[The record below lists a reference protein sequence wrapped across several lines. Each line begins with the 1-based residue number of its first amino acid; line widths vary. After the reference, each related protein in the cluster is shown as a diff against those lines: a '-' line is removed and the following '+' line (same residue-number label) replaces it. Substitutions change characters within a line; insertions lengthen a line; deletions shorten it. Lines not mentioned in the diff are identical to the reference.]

1 MEYYIN
7 FEFNSEKESL
17 DSIDKNLQLIKT
29 NSNKNNQISN
39 DCSFEKEDFDDE
51 NDIGHFFL
59 NNQIVSE
66 NSSESSDNEDEEN
79 DRLEEQDIFNNILN
93 DLNKNIEIDL
103 KETQTYENKNYEE
116 CQEILSILKKP
127 LSHKNLK
134 TSYLYSPFKQLIRP
148 KRVSLKGRVLSDIPD
163 NTENSISKGTTK
175 ITNTTNCS

>member
-1 MEYYIN
+1 MEYNIN
-7 FEFNSEKESL
+7 FEFNSEKELL

-79 DRLEEQDIFNNILN
+79 DRLEEQDIFNNILS

-134 TSYLYSPFKQLIRP
+134 TSSLCSPFKPLVGP
-148 KRVSLKGRVLSDIPD
+148 KRVSLKGRVLSDNPD
-163 NTENSISKGTTK
+163 DVICNNCKNTKK
-175 ITNTTNCS
+175 I